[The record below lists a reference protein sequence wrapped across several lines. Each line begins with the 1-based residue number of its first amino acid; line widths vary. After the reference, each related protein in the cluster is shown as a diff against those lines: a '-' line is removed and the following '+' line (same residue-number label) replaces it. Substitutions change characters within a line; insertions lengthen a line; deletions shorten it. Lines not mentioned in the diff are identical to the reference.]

1 MKNSAPDTVRPAAG
15 PPQGGAA
22 PSGGSA
28 ARAAAERGGALP
40 PMPVWRQYYVLTK
53 PRVVQLIVFCA
64 LIGMVLA
71 VDSSKAQATLDLLKA
86 NGETAYEIGS
96 IVAKTGNDVELH

>member
-53 PRVVQLIVFCA
+53 PRVV
-64 LIGMVLA
+64 
-71 VDSSKAQATLDLLKA
+71 
-86 NGETAYEIGS
+86 
-96 IVAKTGNDVELH
+96 